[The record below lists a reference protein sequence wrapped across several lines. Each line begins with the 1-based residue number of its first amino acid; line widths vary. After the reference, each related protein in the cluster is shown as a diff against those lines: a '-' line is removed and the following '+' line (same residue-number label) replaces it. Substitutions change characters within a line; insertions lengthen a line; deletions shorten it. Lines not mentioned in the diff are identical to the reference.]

1 MTARRPLPDTASVA
15 HPVSGARLSAPAAER
30 NAPAIT
36 QALQDIAPPSGKALE
51 IASGT
56 GQHVVGFARAMPG
69 LIWQPTEIDA
79 ARRTSIDAYAQDAAL
94 PNLRAAIALDATETG
109 WGARHGG
116 QDLIVLINLLHL
128 ISAPEAQTVIGQ
140 AARALAPRGR
150 FALYGPFLREGK
162 ATSEGDARFHASL
175 CAQDPDIGYKD
186 LAEVTEWLAAAGLD
200 PFETLEMPANNI
212 LLVVERRA

>member
-1 MTARRPLPDTASVA
+1 MTARRPLPETASVA

-30 NAPAIT
+30 NASAIT
-36 QALQDIAPPSGKALE
+36 QALQDIAPPSGCALE

-56 GQHVVGFARAMPG
+56 GQHAVGFARALPG

-79 ARRTSIDAYAQDAAL
+79 ARRASIDAYAQDAAL

-109 WGARHGG
+109 WGARHGD

-128 ISAPEAQTVIGQ
+128 ISAPEAQTVIRET
-140 AARALAPRGR
+140 ARALAPSGR

-162 ATSEGDARFHASL
+162 ATSEGDARFHTSL
-175 CAQDPDIGYKD
+175 CAQDPEIGYKD
-186 LAEVTEWLAAAGLD
+186 LAEVAEWLAGAGLD
-200 PFETLEMPANNI
+200 PLKPLEMPANNI
-212 LLVVERRA
+212 LLVSERPA